1 MQYYGAATYVRLN
14 KTRADEFPD
23 SISLVCALESLGGKN
38 FCNLDRVFVILDDKK
53 NEIDTSMSSLLNLNT
68 ETGILIV

>member
-23 SISLVCALESLGGKN
+23 SISLVCALETLGGTR
-38 FCNLDRVFVILDDKK
+38 FCNLIRVFVILDDDL
-53 NEIDTSMSSLLNLNT
+53 NEIDLSTATLFSLNS
-68 ETGILIV
+68 ETGILAV